1 MSMFEIYQPTY
12 IPTLKMDWIF
22 HFCIDFFV
30 LPEENALCDKIVH
43 TQVLSVVWYFR
54 VRTIFR
60 EPSSLRSSNSAHEKV
75 RTRKNRS
82 TK

>member
-1 MSMFEIYQPTY
+1 MYMFEIYQPTY

-43 TQVLSVVWYFR
+43 TQV
-54 VRTIFR
+54 
-60 EPSSLRSSNSAHEKV
+60 
-75 RTRKNRS
+75 
-82 TK
+82 

>member
-1 MSMFEIYQPTY
+1 MYMFEIYQPTY

-43 TQVLSVVWYFR
+43 TY
-54 VRTIFR
+54 
-60 EPSSLRSSNSAHEKV
+60 SSIILAKALIVYACYGKKQPVISENS
-75 RTRKNRS
+75 
-82 TK
+82 